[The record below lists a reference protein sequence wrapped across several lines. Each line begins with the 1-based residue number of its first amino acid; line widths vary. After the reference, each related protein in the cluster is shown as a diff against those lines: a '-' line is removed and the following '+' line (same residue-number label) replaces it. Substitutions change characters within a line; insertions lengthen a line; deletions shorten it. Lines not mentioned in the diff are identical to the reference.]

1 MKSSSCQSR
10 VCRRLSAAPSFS
22 RYRTTS
28 DVTSMLRAKRGFS
41 DGEAAST
48 STKAPADFNID
59 DVEPINAET
68 EKKVGWNEETEQQD
82 NTIYYIM
89 AGSVVLVTAIVV
101 GLGSATGVIDKSR
114 WDKGLE
120 GRTGYDVSTPGGA
133 ESAGQMVLGTL
144 EAPKP

>member
-1 MKSSSCQSR
+1 MPCLMMKSSSCWTQSR
-10 VCRRLSAAPSFS
+10 VCRRLSAARPASFS

-41 DGEAAST
+41 DGST

-59 DVEPINAET
+59 DVEPISAET

-82 NTIYYIM
+82 NTIYAIM
-89 AGSVVLVTAIVV
+89 AASVVLVTALVV

-120 GRTGYDVSTPGGA
+120 GRTGYDVSTPT
-133 ESAGQMVLGTL
+133 SL

>member
-1 MKSSSCQSR
+1 
-10 VCRRLSAAPSFS
+10 
-22 RYRTTS
+22 
-28 DVTSMLRAKRGFS
+28 MLRAKRGFS
-41 DGEAAST
+41 DST

-59 DVEPINAET
+59 DVEPIKAET

-89 AGSVVLVTAIVV
+89 AGSIVLVTALVV

-120 GRTGYDVSTPGGA
+120 GRTGYDVSTPSG
-133 ESAGQMVLGTL
+133 GQMVLGTL

>member
-1 MKSSSCQSR
+1 MPCLMMKSSSCWTQSR
-10 VCRRLSAAPSFS
+10 VCRRLSAARPASFS

-41 DGEAAST
+41 DST

-59 DVEPINAET
+59 DVEPISAET

-89 AGSVVLVTAIVV
+89 AGSIVLVTALVV

-120 GRTGYDVSTPGGA
+120 GRTGYDVSTPGG
-133 ESAGQMVLGTL
+133 TL